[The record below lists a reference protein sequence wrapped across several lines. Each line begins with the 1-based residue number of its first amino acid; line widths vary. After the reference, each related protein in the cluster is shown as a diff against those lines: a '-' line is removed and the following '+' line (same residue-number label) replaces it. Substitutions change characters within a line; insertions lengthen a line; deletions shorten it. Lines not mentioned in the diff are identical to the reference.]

1 MKKREKLAGVEL
13 GVELGVDVN
22 FRSTPGQL
30 RQKFHNFTTFEKSE
44 KNEKMSWSSPR
55 S

>member
-1 MKKREKLAGVEL
+1 MKKREKLAE
-13 GVELGVDVN
+13 VELGVDVN

-44 KNEKMSWSSPR
+44 KNEKMRWSSPR

>member
-1 MKKREKLAGVEL
+1 MKKREKLAE
-13 GVELGVDVN
+13 VELGVDVN